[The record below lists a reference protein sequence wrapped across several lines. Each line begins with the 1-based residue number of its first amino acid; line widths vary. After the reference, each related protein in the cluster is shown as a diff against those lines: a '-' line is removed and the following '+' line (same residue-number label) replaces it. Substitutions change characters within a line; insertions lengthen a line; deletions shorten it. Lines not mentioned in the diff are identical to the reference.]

1 MRMNHF
7 SVLALIYFLLC
18 SCQAELAVP
27 GVFSEPAQLSELRPD
42 VHQSTA
48 DEVMALEEKCQ
59 FKFHKEQTLKE
70 VFIVSGLMKSVCGYE
85 ESKINAVYAF
95 VQSR

>member
-1 MRMNHF
+1 MKMKSF
-7 SVLALIYFLLC
+7 SALALSYFMLC
-18 SCQAELAVP
+18 SCQAELAAP
-27 GVFSEPAQLSELRPD
+27 RVFLEPAQLSELRPD

-85 ESKINAVYAF
+85 ESEIHAVYSYI
-95 VQSR
+95 QSR